1 MAVVDNIPLCTRYR
15 ANNIGKKSRL
25 RQSRLITF
33 IFAYIVYNQYGICVK
48 KLWQTIISHNNN
60 HIHTTVEYNN
70 VTGIIFFCT
79 FAIQNY
85 LFKIS
90 HNYNRMNIVRNDVDS
105 CNSTLTLTIDKQDYA
120 DKVEKSLKEYRQK
133 VQMPGFRPG
142 NVPIG
147 IVKKIY
153 GKSVL
158 VEEVNKLIS
167 ESLYNFIKDNKID
180 ILGEPISNENIQKP
194 IDFDKDETFEFVFDI
209 GICPTM
215 NIDFDTKDKITYY
228 TIAVTDEMV
237 DEHINM
243 HASRLG
249 KYVPGEKSEETSVI
263 KGDMK
268 EIVEEGAE
276 KTELLEAVDVLLT
289 PKYIKEAKQKK
300 LFVGKKIGAKIKFNP
315 VKAMENEYEVSSML
329 NIDKDKVKDYDRDFE
344 YVIKEITNHQS
355 AEIDQELFDKVLGKD
370 VVKNIDEFKEKIKEG
385 ISDVYAADS
394 DYKFGMDVRKMLTD
408 KNKDVVFPEEFLKRW
423 VRTTGKDPNK
433 EVSDTEFNGMLE
445 YLKWD
450 LIKKLFVEKY
460 EIKIEDKE
468 IKDAARQDIAMRF
481 AQYGIN
487 NPQEEILNAYIEES
501 MKQKGAIEQFYQQA
515 AERAVVAKIKEVV
528 KINKKDI
535 TLKEFNELVSGKES

>member
-1 MAVVDNIPLCTRYR
+1 
-15 ANNIGKKSRL
+15 
-25 RQSRLITF
+25 
-33 IFAYIVYNQYGICVK
+33 
-48 KLWQTIISHNNN
+48 
-60 HIHTTVEYNN
+60 
-70 VTGIIFFCT
+70 
-79 FAIQNY
+79 
-85 LFKIS
+85 
-90 HNYNRMNIVRNDVDS
+90 MNIVRNDVDS

-120 DKVEKSLKEYRQK
+120 DKVEKSLKEYRHK

-147 IVKKIY
+147 IVKKMY

-158 VEEVNKLIS
+158 VEEVNKIIS
-167 ESLYNFIKDNKID
+167 ESLYNYIRDNKID

-355 AEIDQELFDKVLGKD
+355 AEIDQELFDKVLGKG

-535 TLKEFNELVSGKES
+535 TLKEFNELVSSKES